1 MKERDNGSV
10 LTGVMAN
17 DRPENME
24 KTWFPLSNLS
34 LNKWASLQFIRYM
47 TKMQV
52 EFEKEV
58 FVSVL
63 TRVMAFDSMNNL
75 SLNDHILL

>member
-24 KTWFPLSNLS
+24 KAWFPLSNLS

-47 TKMQV
+47 TIIKMQV

-63 TRVMAFDSMNNL
+63 TFDSLNNL